1 MTITDPNALVGIPY
15 RRDFNC
21 AHFVEHVELAM
32 FGRHVRLP
40 GGGVRSPVDRASDY
54 DLAPTDAPKDGDL
67 VLMFDLGRPVAD
79 HVGVFFRLKHEEWVL
94 HLLARGAGVSVL
106 TRVREL
112 GGLGLRIE
120 GVYSWAN

>member
-79 HVGVFFRLKHEEWVL
+79 HVGVFFRVGHEPCVL
-94 HLLARGAGVSVL
+94 HSNEKTTASVL
-106 TRVREL
+106 HRARDL
-112 GGLGLRIE
+112 PAWGLRIQ
-120 GVYSWAN
+120 GYYAWAC